1 MFTLQAKESIPL
13 PLLQVLLQTHFSSI
27 NQNKSGNGG
36 RKTRIAPEAIEAVG
50 KYIDTFVRE
59 AIARAAYDSEGGDQ
73 GSGEQGGNGVLEV
86 ESLERICPQLLLD
99 F

>member
-1 MFTLQAKESIPL
+1 MT
-13 PLLQVLLQTHFSSI
+13 
-27 NQNKSGNGG
+27 G
-36 RKTRIAPEAIEAVG
+36 EAVEAVG

-59 AIARAAYDSEGGDQ
+59 AIARAAYDPQ
-73 GSGEQGGNGVLEV
+73 GGEQGEGETGNGVLEV

>member
-1 MFTLQAKESIPL
+1 M
-13 PLLQVLLQTHFSSI
+13 QVLLQTHFASI
-27 NQNKSGNGG
+27 NENKPGTGIK
-36 RKTRIAPEAIEAVG
+36 KTRIATEAVEAVG

-59 AIARAAYDSEGGDQ
+59 AIARAAYDSAGVDGGAGD
-73 GSGEQGGNGVLEV
+73 GGNGALEV